1 MLTVSKQ
8 QDLICTISYVL
19 KSLKS
24 FNVAKLIPSFTDLP
38 VDPYLQGDYRFRRL
52 SHFQI
57 ANSHLVKLPHGA
69 MLQSKIYNPLLGDV
83 KREYAELDRTLVN
96 LEEFQTLVL
105 EFFEFCRHC
114 STSNEVDVHQIRI
127 TANQHIGNPAP
138 EGIHRDGVD
147 MIGIFCVNRDN
158 VIGGE
163 THLYESKDN
172 SLAFTKVLEPG
183 ELLVV
188 NDRQFYH
195 FTTPIQARSMAGGV
209 RDVFVLT
216 CPGLL
221 AAQN

>member
-1 MLTVSKQ
+1 MLTGSKQ
-8 QDLICTISYVL
+8 QDLNCTISYVL
-19 KSLKS
+19 DSLKF
-24 FNVAKLIPSFTDLP
+24 FNVAKLIPSFTHLP
-38 VDPYLQGDYRFRRL
+38 VDPYLKGDYRFRKL

-57 ANSHLVKLPHGA
+57 THSHLVKLPHRA
-69 MLQSKIYNPLLGDV
+69 MLQSKAYNPLLGNV
-83 KREYAELDRTLVN
+83 KREYAELDQALVN
-96 LEEFQTLVL
+96 LEEFQLLIL
-105 EFFEFCRHC
+105 EFFEFCRRC
-114 STSNEVDVHQIRI
+114 STSNKVDVHQIRI
-127 TANQHIGNPAP
+127 TANQHVGNPAP

-158 VIGGE
+158 IIGGE
-163 THLYESKDN
+163 THIYQSKDY

-195 FTTPIQARSMAGGV
+195 FTTPIQARSMTGGV